1 MKKFSQF
8 LAESIRNYEYSVK
21 LSFKPDNDTMTKI
34 EQALSKYT
42 VVNISAVKSTP
53 IRRTDTDFPGI
64 NSPEI
69 YMFTVEVAYPASEDM
84 IRHTIANVGLEL
96 EQVVC
101 KVTASHDES
110 VAAEEAAIARNTGE
124 KALLQTDYEGQ
135 DNKAI
140 SAENFGGDYNEKLV
154 KNSIIG
160 STQQIIPKDLKKHQ
174 EIGNNGKTL
183 NDIPTG
189 DNSAV
194 GSKKVKKPDVKSFA
208 R

>member
-154 KNSIIG
+154 KNSSG
-160 STQQIIPKDLKKHQ
+160 SSQQIIPKDLKKHQ

-183 NDIPTG
+183 NDIPIG
-189 DNSAV
+189 EKSPIGSVN
-194 GSKKVKKPDVKSFA
+194 SKKSSVKSFA